1 MKKLIVSLFCVVV
14 LFVSNLAFAQDE
26 SVESML
32 DNTLALNEKGDMAGL
47 EMSLT
52 KTTEKLEKETG
63 ESKGDFKDKLLS
75 SVGGL
80 KAMIPMVS
88 KGLVKQNALQK
99 IISTI
104 KLLLGAQRLSGMLGG
119 GGSLLGQAAG
129 LKSNLGLMKM
139 GMSALEG
146 GAGDKMGS
154 LLTNAMGSVAQLE
167 KGGMGAKTAEPAL
180 KKQLSGLMDMVK
192 GAL

>member
-14 LFVSNLAFAQDE
+14 LFVSNLAFAQE
-26 SVESML
+26 ETVEAML

-119 GGSLLGQAAG
+119 GGSLLGQASG

-154 LLTNAMGSVAQLE
+154 LLTNAMGSVTQLE

-180 KKQLSGLMDMVK
+180 KKQLGGLMDMVK